1 MENTLMKNFDKCYID
16 GAWVPPLAATPFELV
31 NPATE
36 QPFATLS
43 LASSHDVDRAVR
55 AARQAFV
62 SYSQTSKSERIELL
76 QRIIAR
82 FRKREEEVADAITLE
97 MGAPRSSKMMTSAAL
112 DSFRQAVTT
121 LTDYSFEGYVDGN
134 LVRRE
139 PIGVC
144 GLITAWNW
152 PAQLI
157 ATKLSM
163 ALAAGCTAVIKPSEF
178 TSITAI
184 LMTQIFHEAGVPKG
198 VINLVLGDG
207 PNVGNAICTHPDVD
221 MVSFTGSTRAGVL
234 IAQAAAPTVKR
245 VCQELGGK
253 SANIILQDADLQAA
267 AKWNVA
273 RAFTNSGQS
282 CHAPTRIL
290 IHESQRN
297 KFLDLL
303 LQEVQQVKVGDP
315 TDTTTTM
322 GPVVN
327 KAQFERVQRYIQIGI
342 DEGGTLV
349 CGGLG
354 RPDGLTT
361 GFYVKPTVFA
371 DVLPNMTIAQEE
383 IFGPVLAVMTYR
395 TEEEAV
401 QIANG
406 TVYGLGAYVFAGDL
420 HRGYEIGAQLRAGRV
435 FLNGMPSNTAAPMG
449 GYRQSGNGR
458 EMGRFGLEE
467 YLEVKAMFGFP
478 NPSGV

>member
-1 MENTLMKNFDKCYID
+1 MKKFDKCYID
-16 GAWVPPLAATPFELV
+16 GAWVAPLAATPFELI

-36 QPFATLS
+36 EPFATLV
-43 LASSHDVDRAVR
+43 LAGSQDVDRAVR
-55 AARQAFV
+55 AARQAF
-62 SYSQTSKSERIELL
+62 SSFSQTSRTERIELL

-82 FRKREEEVADAITLE
+82 FCERESEVAAAITLE
-97 MGAPRSSKMMTSAAL
+97 MGAPCSSKMMTSAAI

-121 LTDYSFEGYVDGN
+121 LTDYPFEGYVDGN

-163 ALAAGCTAVIKPSEF
+163 ALASGCTAVVKPSEF

-184 LMTQIFHEAGVPKG
+184 LMMEIFHEAGVPKG
-198 VINLVLGDG
+198 VVNLILGDG
-207 PNVGNAICTHPDVD
+207 PNVGHAICTHPDVD

-290 IHESQRN
+290 VHRSQR
-297 KFLDLL
+297 DELL
-303 LQEVQQVKVGDP
+303 ALLVREVQQVRVGNP
-315 TDTTTTM
+315 TDPAITM

-327 KAQFERVQRYIQIGI
+327 KAQFDRIQRYIQIGI
-342 DEGGTLV
+342 EEGGTLV

-354 RPDGLTT
+354 RPEGLNS
-361 GFYVKPTVFA
+361 GYFVKPTVFA
-371 DVLPNMTIAQEE
+371 DVRPNMTIAQEE
-383 IFGPVLAVMTYR
+383 IFGPVLAVMTYT
-395 TEEEAV
+395 TEAEAV
-401 QIANG
+401 EIANG
-406 TVYGLGAYVFAGDL
+406 TIYGLGAYVFAGNL
-420 HRGYEIGAQLRAGRV
+420 RRGYEVGAQLRAGRV
-435 FLNGMPSNTAAPMG
+435 FLNGVPSNTAAPMG

-478 NPSGV
+478 DPSGF

>member
-1 MENTLMKNFDKCYID
+1 MKTFDKCYID
-16 GAWVPPLAATPFELV
+16 GSWVAPLAATPFEIT
-31 NPATE
+31 NPSTE
-36 QPFATLS
+36 QPIAV
-43 LASSHDVDRAVR
+43 LALAGSQDVDRAVR

-62 SYSQTSKSERIELL
+62 SFSQTTKAERVELL
-76 QRIIAR
+76 QRIIIR
-82 FRKREEEVADAITLE
+82 FCERESEVAEAITLE
-97 MGAPRSSKMMTSAAL
+97 MGAPCSSKMMTAAAI
-112 DSFRQAVTT
+112 DSFRQAVTS
-121 LTDYSFEGYVDGN
+121 LTDYPFEGYIDGN

-184 LMTQIFHEAGVPKG
+184 LMTEIFHEAGVPKG
-198 VINLVLGDG
+198 VVNLVLGDG
-207 PNVGNAICTHPDVD
+207 PVVGNAICTHPDVD

-290 IHESQRN
+290 VHTSQLDE
-297 KFLDLL
+297 FLGLL
-303 LQEVQQVKVGDP
+303 VREVQQVRVGNP
-315 TDTTTTM
+315 TDPATTM

-327 KAQFERVQRYIQIGI
+327 KAQFERIQRYIQIGI
-342 DEGGTLV
+342 EEAGTLV

-354 RPDGLTT
+354 RPEGLET
-361 GFYVKPTVFA
+361 GYYVKPTVFA
-371 DVLPNMTIAQEE
+371 DVRPNMTIAQEE
-383 IFGPVLAVMTYR
+383 IFGPVLAVMSYT
-395 TEEEAV
+395 TVEEAIH
-401 QIANG
+401 IANG
-406 TVYGLGAYVFAGDL
+406 TVYGLGAYVFSSDL
-420 HRGYEIGAQLRAGRV
+420 RKGYEVGAQLRAGRV
-435 FLNGMPSNTAAPMG
+435 FLNGVPSNTAAPMG

-478 NPSGV
+478 DPASF